1 MQFPIEIEAQIK
13 EFAQPCAATLRDDWR
28 EGSSI
33 IKILKQHHW
42 WFDYRRECG
51 RREFAPF
58 GVMGG
63 PWKDFTFTL
72 NRTWVEWCEDKMIIG
87 PPRYRSGREMA
98 ELDDEYLT
106 GEEFLTHCLPWIK
119 TWAEREDY
127 SWCIVR
133 GVPDWAKEE
142 FMASKRV

>member
-1 MQFPIEIEAQIK
+1 MQFPTEIEAQIK

-33 IKILKQHHW
+33 IKILKQHPW
-42 WFDYRRECG
+42 WFNYRRECG

-72 NRTWVEWCEDKMIIG
+72 NRTWVEWCEDKLIIG
-87 PPRYRSGREMA
+87 PP
-98 ELDDEYLT
+98 
-106 GEEFLTHCLPWIK
+106 K
-119 TWAEREDY
+119 
-127 SWCIVR
+127 
-133 GVPDWAKEE
+133 KN
-142 FMASKRV
+142 